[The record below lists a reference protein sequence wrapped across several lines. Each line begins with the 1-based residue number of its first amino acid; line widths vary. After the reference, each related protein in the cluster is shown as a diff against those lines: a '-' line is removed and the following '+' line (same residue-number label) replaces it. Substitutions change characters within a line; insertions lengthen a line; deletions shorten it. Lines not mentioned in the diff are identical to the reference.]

1 MHLLLCEGIK
11 WKKEFM
17 SHHLKKHKKPKTI
30 NTDIEKMLDFLR
42 YLFIIIAGVAILLDL
57 L

>member
-1 MHLLLCEGIK
+1 MTND
-11 WKKEFM
+11 
-17 SHHLKKHKKPKTI
+17 LKCLILNTNNTIDI

-42 YLFIIIAGVAILLDL
+42 YLFIIIAGVIILLDL